1 MTQPKPSRSSFKS
14 SIEAPR
20 TKILNSWVDCTSYG
34 AVCDRLA
41 EMATNQQSGY
51 VIAANVHVVMTAYW
65 NRAYRA
71 VVNGA
76 TIVTPDGMP
85 IVLGLRLLGR
95 KTQSRVYGPDL
106 MLAWCDRAATLGL
119 SIYLYGSSWETLGL
133 LESKLLDQFPGLQI
147 AGSYSPP
154 FRSMT
159 PEELQEDCDRIN
171 ASGAS
176 VVFVSLGCPK
186 QELWMAQHQRSI
198 RAVTIGVGAAFRFH
212 TGEVSQAPR
221 WMMRLSLEW
230 LYRLCVEPRRLWK
243 RYAINNPAF
252 VILFG
257 LQWLKHRLGW
267 AKTLD
272 MGSGRSLLP
281 TTPAPNPNSAGF

>member
-1 MTQPKPSRSSFKS
+1 MTQSSLSTPKPPT
-14 SIEAPR
+14 PR

-41 EMATNQQSGY
+41 EMAAHQQSGY
-51 VIAANVHVVMTAYW
+51 IIAANVHVVMTAYW

-76 TIVTPDGMP
+76 TLVTPDGMP

-106 MLAWCDRAATLGL
+106 MLAWCDRAAGLGL
-119 SIYLYGSSWETLGL
+119 PIYLYGSSWETLEK
-133 LESKLLDQFPGLQI
+133 LEAKLLAAYPGLQI

-154 FRSMT
+154 FRTMT
-159 PEELQEDCDRIN
+159 PEEMREDCDRIN

-186 QELWMAQHQRSI
+186 QELWMAQHHRAI

-267 AKTLD
+267 AKEI
-272 MGSGRSLLP
+272 GAGRSIVP
-281 TTPAPNPNSAGF
+281 TASPKPNSAGL

>member
-1 MTQPKPSRSSFKS
+1 MNQPQPSRSSLKS
-14 SIEAPR
+14 SDPTER
-20 TKILNSWVDCTSYG
+20 TKILSSWVDCTSYG

-41 EMATNQQSGY
+41 EMALSQQSGY
-51 VIAANVHVVMTAYW
+51 VVAANVHVVMTAYW

-85 IVLGLRLLGR
+85 LVLGLRLLGR

-106 MLAWCDRAATLGL
+106 MLAWCDRAAKLGL
-119 SIYLYGSSWETLGL
+119 SIYLYGSSWETLAL
-133 LESKLLDQFPGLQI
+133 LESKLLNQFPGLQI

-159 PEELQEDCDRIN
+159 PEEMREDCDRIN

-186 QELWMAQHQRSI
+186 QELWMAQQHRDI

-230 LYRLCVEPRRLWK
+230 LYRLFMEPRRLWK
-243 RYAINNPAF
+243 RYVINNPAF

-257 LQWLKHRLGW
+257 LQWLRHRLGW
-267 AKTLD
+267 VKETVPN
-272 MGSGRSLLP
+272 RSLLP
-281 TTPAPNPNSAGF
+281 ASPSPKPNSVGI

>member
-1 MTQPKPSRSSFKS
+1 MKQAQPSCSLQPSTA
-14 SIEAPR
+14 APR
-20 TKILNSWVDCTSYG
+20 TKILNSWIDCTSYS

-41 EMATNQQSGY
+41 EMAINRQSGY
-51 VIAANVHVVMTAYW
+51 VIAANVHVVMTSYW

-76 TIVTPDGMP
+76 AVVTPDGMP
-85 IVLGLRLLGR
+85 IVLGLRLLGQ
-95 KTQSRVYGPDL
+95 KAQSRVYGPDL
-106 MLAWCDRAATLGL
+106 MLAWCDRAARLGL
-119 SIYLYGSSWETLGL
+119 PIYLYGSSWETLKK
-133 LESKLLDQFPGLQI
+133 LESKLLNDFPGLKI
-147 AGSYSPP
+147 AGSNAPP
-154 FRSMT
+154 FRTMT
-159 PEELQEDCDRIN
+159 ETEIREDCDRIN

-186 QELWMAQHQRSI
+186 QELWMAQHQSQI

-252 VILFG
+252 VVLFG
-257 LQWLKHRLGW
+257 LQWLKQRLGW
-267 AKTLD
+267 AKE
-272 MGSGRSLLP
+272 MVPGRSIV
-281 TTPAPNPNSAGF
+281 PAGPVPNPNSAGL